1 MAGTPTPNYQFPT
14 YAETDTPNLAGAYNQ
29 AVNAIDAKI
38 KEVADSIP
46 SDVNV
51 PDATSTTKGIAKL
64 YDSANVGAGDQDDG
78 GITPK
83 AVDDKIGDSLTGYAP
98 KFTAAAPITYSGNQI
113 GIRYSN
119 PAADGAQNGYG
130 AVQVTGKQSDVAEAD
145 SLTTATVPNVKAVKD
160 YVDAKVPTEQ
170 QAYTGT
176 APIVVDNEAKT
187 VSVQTCGITRYD
199 AEGGFTLGNAGV
211 VPYGRMVAV
220 EAYNAMLAD
229 TDAANRTEATGSVP
243 SAYLMSQAIKQATPD
258 ASTSVKGLVQL
269 TNTFIASN
277 SSNAA
282 TPKCVN
288 RALAAITSS
297 WESLQT
303 AATTPLTTE
312 MLANLYVT
320 PSGMVVYK
328 APTE

>member
-38 KEVADSIP
+38 KEVADRVS
-46 SDVNV
+46 SGGDV

-64 YDSANVGAGDQDDG
+64 YDSATVGAGDQDDG

-83 AVDDKIGDSLTGYAP
+83 AVDDKIGDSLSGYAP

-130 AVQVTGKQSDVAEAD
+130 AVQVTGKQSDVAKAD
-145 SLTTATVPNVKAVKD
+145 SLTTAIVPNVKAVKD

-170 QAYTGT
+170 LAYTGT
-176 APIVVDNEAKT
+176 APIVVDTESHQI
-187 VSVQTCGITRYD
+187 SVNGAVNTTYD
-199 AEGGFTLGNAGV
+199 AESGFTIGAPGV
-211 VPYGRMVAV
+211 VSNGTITSQDV
-220 EAYNAMLAD
+220 YNAIWRD
-229 TDAANRTEATGSVP
+229 EDAANRNAAMASLMT
-243 SAYLMSQAIKQATPD
+243 AYAVNRAIASATPN
-258 ASTSVKGLVQL
+258 ATTSVKGLVQL
-269 TNTFIASN
+269 TDTFIPSN

-288 RALAAITSS
+288 SALAAITSS

>member
-64 YDSANVGAGDQDDG
+64 YDSTAVGAGDQDDG

-83 AVDDKIGDSLTGYAP
+83 AVDDKIGGSLTGYAP
-98 KFTAAAPITYSGNQI
+98 KFTVAAPITYSSNQI
-113 GIRYSN
+113 GVNTASMQS
-119 PAADGAQNGYG
+119 DGTMANQGVVY
-130 AVQVTGKQSDVAEAD
+130 VTGKQSDIGTAS
-145 SLTTATVPNVKAVKD
+145 SLNGTTVPNLKAVRD

-176 APIVVDNEAKT
+176 APIVVDNDSHT
-187 VSVQTCGITRYD
+187 VKFAASWVDHSNTSGAQDLSPVRDFYR
-199 AEGGFTLGNAGV
+199 LNAGTLEDIKPETTTQYPHSGATTYPTV
-211 VPYGRMVAV
+211 
-220 EAYNAMLAD
+220 NAMRQYVTA
-229 TDAANRTEATGSVP
+229 
-243 SAYLMSQAIKQATPD
+243 MTPD
-258 ASTSVKGLVQL
+258 ASTSTKGLVQL
-269 TNTFIASN
+269 TTSPASADSTMAVTGSGVMRLLGDRKTN
-277 SSNAA
+277 
-282 TPKCVN
+282 
-288 RALAAITSS
+288 
-297 WESLQT
+297 
-303 AATTPLTTE
+303 ATTNVTVD
-312 MLANLYVT
+312 MLKNLYVDT
-320 PSGMVVYK
+320 TTGVVYYK